1 MVGRKVGQYQF
12 LEKLGAGG
20 MGEIYKAQDTRL
32 GRFVAIKVL
41 PSAKSGDPERRRRFL
56 QEAQAASGLNHPNI
70 ITIHDIVSEGDT
82 EHMVMEYV
90 AGRTLNDLIP
100 KGGLRVPQALKYA
113 LQISDALNAAHAAG
127 IVHRDLKP
135 ANIMVTDSGLV
146 KVLDFGLAKLTD
158 NNNAITSIGE
168 DAETIAATSPLT
180 VEGSILGT
188 VSYMSPEQA
197 QGKKVDTR
205 SDIFSF
211 GAVFYEMLT
220 GLTAIFAM
228 GVVLYEMLSGRRAF
242 EGDSSLSTLSAILR
256 DDVKPMIEVAPDVPP
271 QMEEVIHQCLRKLP
285 DDRTQSMRDVQA
297 ALAML
302 KRESD
307 SGSLYGS
314 RLAVPPAT
322 LAGEGSPRSSP
333 RSASVTP
340 RPPGST
346 VQSAASKSQASAE
359 ASAAGTS
366 GDGAKKPNRMIAIAA
381 GVVLLLA
388 AAGGGL
394 YMKQQAAKKA
404 AIEAQAQAAAQAAE
418 QAAQQAAADKA
429 AAEAHAAELANQT
442 VTNDSIL
449 DLVRGKVP
457 TGLIL
462 DHIREAS
469 ITKFDLT
476 TAELIRLSKGGVS
489 PAIIDQMRNPKKA
502 TPAVPVVVAA
512 VPAKPPAGKQA
523 TPSPSSTT
531 AASAQQTASNPAPF
545 AEAVPA
551 AVATAPPPPPIAAP
565 PPTPQT
571 TQVAVQDAT
580 PFRMILAGDIP
591 LTVDLGT
598 PVKFTM
604 AEDFKVNG
612 VVVMAKGMSINGEI
626 SETAKKKK
634 FLNIGGA
641 KLSFTLSKAVGA
653 GTVQLNVRALSAR
666 RADGATERAVD
677 TGKSGNKTLAAMQGT
692 EYIGYI
698 DGTQT
703 VNVPK

>member
-82 EHMVMEYV
+82 EFMVMEFV

-113 LQISDALNAAHAAG
+113 LQMSDALNAAHMAG

-135 ANIMVTDSGLV
+135 ANVMVTDSGLV

-158 NNNAITSIGE
+158 QGGMASIGE

-180 VEGSILGT
+180 MEGSILGT

-220 GLTAIFAM
+220 GL
-228 GVVLYEMLSGRRAF
+228 RAF

-271 QMEEVIHQCLRKLP
+271 QLEEVIHQCLRKLP
-285 DDRTQSMRDVQA
+285 DDRLQTMRDVQA
-297 ALAML
+297 SLAAI

-307 SGSLYGS
+307 SGSLYGT
-314 RLAVPPAT
+314 RLAAPLSGIAPPPRSSIQPAQGSAAPASRVGASAVNPPAT
-322 LAGEGSPRSSP
+322 NVPD
-333 RSASVTP
+333 
-340 RPPGST
+340 ST
-346 VQSAASKSQASAE
+346 VASAG
-359 ASAAGTS
+359 AATN
-366 GDGAKKPNRMIAIAA
+366 AKKQSPMIAVAI

-388 AAGGGL
+388 AGGGGL
-394 YMKQQAAKKA
+394 YMKQQSAKKA
-404 AIEAQAQAAAQAAE
+404 AAEQAAQQAADE

-429 AAEAHAAELANQT
+429 AEEAHAAELASQT
-442 VTNDSIL
+442 VTNDSII
-449 DLVRGKVP
+449 DLVQGKVP
-457 TGLIL
+457 ASVVL
-462 DHIREAS
+462 DHIREAQ

-476 TAELIRLSKGGVS
+476 TAELIRLSKGGV
-489 PAIIDQMRNPKKA
+489 PPVIIDQMRNPKK
-502 TPAVPVVVAA
+502 PAPPVVAA
-512 VPAKPPAGKQA
+512 AAPAAPKPATKQA
-523 TPSPSSTT
+523 SSAPGGTTTAPASST
-531 AASAQQTASNPAPF
+531 AARAPTV
-545 AEAVPA
+545 VPEPL
-551 AVATAPPPPPIAAP
+551 PPTIAAAP
-565 PPTPQT
+565 PPAPIQAPPPKIQA
-571 TQVAVQDAT
+571 TQVTVQDAT
-580 PFRMILAGDIP
+580 PFRMILAQDIP
-591 LTVDLGT
+591 ATVDLGV

-604 AEDFKVNG
+604 EEDFKVNG
-612 VVVMAKGMSINGEI
+612 VVVLAKGAPISGEI

-634 FLNIGGA
+634 FLVVGGA
-641 KLSFTLSKAVGA
+641 KLSFTLNKATGPNGVD
-653 GTVQLNVRALSAR
+653 LNVRALSAR

-677 TGKSGNKTLAAMQGT
+677 LGKTGNKTLAAMQGA
-692 EYIGYI
+692 EYIGYV